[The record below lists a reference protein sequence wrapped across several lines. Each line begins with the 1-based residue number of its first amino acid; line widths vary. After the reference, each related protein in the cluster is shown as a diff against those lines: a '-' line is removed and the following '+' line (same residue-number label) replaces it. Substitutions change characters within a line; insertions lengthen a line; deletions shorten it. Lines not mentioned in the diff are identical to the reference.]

1 MLNNLITIFTM
12 LEFYQHEIL
21 AQDYIFRAYSVAK
34 DKTEQT
40 ITKINSSNKPQK
52 KKEDNSD
59 KYKKDVEV
67 LEKRFGTLNPG
78 MTLILTLQETLQILP
93 RNRKRSDTYNGLVKH
108 LQSRGVTLTIN
119 SLKTKRL

>member
-1 MLNNLITIFTM
+1 MS
-12 LEFYQHEIL
+12 EFYLHEL
-21 AQDYIFRAYSVAK
+21 YAQDYIFRAVENN
-34 DKTEQT
+34 KTEQKR
-40 ITKINSSNKPQK
+40 ITTKANPPNKPQK

-78 MTLILTLQETLQILP
+78 MNLILTLQEILQLLP
-93 RNRKRSDTYNGLVKH
+93 RNRKRSDTYTGLVKH

-119 SLKTKRL
+119 SLKSKRL

>member
-1 MLNNLITIFTM
+1 M

-21 AQDYIFRAYSVAK
+21 AQDYIFRAYSVNNN
-34 DKTEQT
+34 KTEQT
-40 ITKINSSNKPQK
+40 KTNINSSNKPQK

-78 MTLILTLQETLQILP
+78 MTLILTLQEILQILP
-93 RNRKRSDTYNGLVKH
+93 RKRKRSDTYTGLVKH

-119 SLKTKRL
+119 SLKKKES

>member
-1 MLNNLITIFTM
+1 M

-21 AQDYIFRAYSVAK
+21 AQDYIFRAYSVNNN
-34 DKTEQT
+34 KTEQT
-40 ITKINSSNKPQK
+40 KTKINSSNKPQK

-78 MTLILTLQETLQILP
+78 MTLILTLQEILQILP

-119 SLKTKRL
+119 SLKKKES

>member
-1 MLNNLITIFTM
+1 MTDGYNM
-12 LEFYQHEIL
+12 EIY
-21 AQDYIFRAYSVAK
+21 AHDAIYRAYELTVEK
-34 DKTEQT
+34 KTGTT
-40 ITKINSSNKPQK
+40 IEKMIPPPKPQK

-78 MTLILTLQETLQILP
+78 MTLILTLQEILKLLP
-93 RNRKRSDTYNGLVKH
+93 RNRKRSDTYTGLVKH

-119 SLKTKRL
+119 SLKSKRL